1 MAIGAKENDGNG
13 NDSGHV
19 RVYQNDNGTWT
30 KIGDDIDGEAA
41 SDYSGYSVSLSS
53 DGTIVAIGGVYNTGA
68 NGAYSGHVR
77 VYQNV
82 NGTWTKIGDDID
94 GEAVQDFS
102 GYSVSLS
109 SDGSVVAIGAFYNDG
124 NGSNSGHVRI
134 YQNDN
139 GTWTKIGD
147 DIDGE
152 ASGDQS
158 GISVSLSADGS
169 TVAIGA
175 PQNDENGNASG
186 HVRVFQNTS
195 GNWTQ
200 VAVDING
207 EAAGDQ
213 SGISVS
219 LSADGSTVAV
229 GAHKND
235 DSGDNAGHVRVY
247 ESTGTTGL
255 SFTTLVDGIVE
266 GVEYTSS
273 SGISGLTTKEG
284 YFNYL
289 LGDDVS
295 FNIGNV
301 SLGSVSSEDLA
312 SGNIFLQDI
321 ADVERTNL
329 NDEYVEN
336 MAVFLQSL
344 DENNDA
350 SDGITITE
358 QTRDLLSNVDLD
370 LRTATEED
378 VKNVISEVGGSYINE
393 SQAMIH
399 VQEMLIKYTDLKVD
413 DFEIHQPDNDFLTE
427 DLVTNLNDH
436 DPITGLSYSED
447 TLREVEPDNSI
458 TSEELDIITNYS
470 PELQIEDD
478 GIQDNQI
485 TRKIFTKTQ
494 DLEFS
499 LKGDIDD
506 FDLMNGQNNSSIN
519 TFDEELLVLSESEPD
534 PINL

>member
-1 MAIGAKENDGNG
+1 M
-13 NDSGHV
+13 
-19 RVYQNDNGTWT
+19 
-30 KIGDDIDGEAA
+30 
-41 SDYSGYSVSLSS
+41 
-53 DGTIVAIGGVYNTGA
+53 
-68 NGAYSGHVR
+68 
-77 VYQNV
+77 
-82 NGTWTKIGDDID
+82 
-94 GEAVQDFS
+94 
-102 GYSVSLS
+102 
-109 SDGSVVAIGAFYNDG
+109 
-124 NGSNSGHVRI
+124 
-134 YQNDN
+134 
-139 GTWTKIGD
+139 
-147 DIDGE
+147 
-152 ASGDQS
+152 
-158 GISVSLSADGS
+158 
-169 TVAIGA
+169 
-175 PQNDENGNASG
+175 
-186 HVRVFQNTS
+186 
-195 GNWTQ
+195 
-200 VAVDING
+200 
-207 EAAGDQ
+207 
-213 SGISVS
+213 
-219 LSADGSTVAV
+219 
-229 GAHKND
+229 
-235 DSGDNAGHVRVY
+235 
-247 ESTGTTGL
+247 
-255 SFTTLVDGIVE
+255 DGIVE

-273 SGISGLTTKEG
+273 SGITGLTTKEG

-289 LGDDVS
+289 FGDEVS
-295 FNIGNV
+295 FSIGNV

-358 QTRDLLSNVDLD
+358 ETRDILSNVDLD

-378 VKNVISEVGGSYINE
+378 VKDVISEVGGSYINE

-427 DLVTNLNDH
+427 DLVTNLNDY

-478 GIQDNQI
+478 GIQDDQI